1 MVYHIPVYLS
11 CSDFCCARCVTVKSY
26 DIVRKQFNSNGLHVA
41 VTGGQTIIASEL
53 SSTSDLSSFDVA
65 TTEAQTGSGTLSF
78 GSITEPVDTS
88 SAFATDISSSA
99 LPTSTG
105 IIEPPGRSVIFLIQ
119 ASGNQKRDV
128 EKREAEGFVGADNP
142 DLFVGGLPTFYAGE
156 NYKALGVQD
165 GGSFPQDAITRTF
178 GTTGQNLIFK
188 NSGLP
193 NGEAVTQCQNVR
205 LVGFETSISA
215 LASSTEA
222 STAESVSSG
231 IFSSEEPTTAE
242 TAAPTEFS
250 SHSYVETSS
259 TLPETSASS
268 QTFGSVS
275 SAASSRSVDA
285 STSASGTGVFSTIS
299 SEEIIPPTS
308 TFSSKASTTVT
319 SQDANTSTSV
329 SSQAVDSETSTI
341 VSSEIFDSSV
351 TIQSTLSS
359 SDSSTEAPSS
369 TELETSSSL
378 ASTSE
383 EPSSTTTETSG
394 DSTSET
400 SSELASS
407 SSEETTSDQSTT
419 TSESSTGITTTT
431 ADTTTD
437 LITTTTSAA
446 AWSECRSDSNP
457 YSDSGSTFY
466 LSCDFS
472 VDSGASIGVVQA
484 NSFNQCVFFCAQA
497 SNCAAIQYEKST
509 MNCSGFGSFT
519 GTSANAQFDVAVKQ
533 P

>member
-1 MVYHIPVYLS
+1 MSIDS
-11 CSDFCCARCVTVKSY
+11 
-26 DIVRKQFNSNGLHVA
+26 VA
-41 VTGGQTIIASEL
+41 VTGDQTIIASEL

-65 TTEAQTGSGTLSF
+65 TTGAQTGSGTLSF

-99 LPTSTG
+99 LATSTG
-105 IIEPPGRSVIFLIQ
+105 IIEPLRRSVIFLIQ
-119 ASGNQKRDV
+119 ASGNQRRDV

-142 DLFVGGLPTFYAGE
+142 DVCTFALTSNLAAGQLFVGGLPTFYAGE

-165 GGSFPQDAITRTF
+165 GGSFPQDAITKTF
-178 GTTGQNLIFK
+178 GTTGQNLIFR

-193 NGEAVTQCQNVR
+193 NGEAGFCQVSSGQMYITFTASPPGCVPVTLGVYGGENIHDFYPFNCKMDAVTQCQNGR
-205 LVGFETSISA
+205 LVGFETSTSA

-222 STAESVSSG
+222 SPAKSVSSG

-242 TAAPTEFS
+242 KAVATEFS
-250 SHSYVETSS
+250 SLSYVETSS
-259 TLPETSASS
+259 ALPETSGSAAFNSASSQNVDTSAVASS

-285 STSASGTGVFSTIS
+285 STSASGTEAFSTIS

-308 TFSSKASTTVT
+308 TFSSEASTTVT
-319 SQDANTSTSV
+319 SQAADTSASV

-341 VSSEIFDSSV
+341 VSSELFDSSV

-359 SDSSTEAPSS
+359 SDSITEAPSS
-369 TELETSSSL
+369 TMLETLSPL

-400 SSELASS
+400 SSELDSS

-419 TSESSTGITTTT
+419 TSESSIEITTTTVDTTT

-437 LITTTTSAA
+437 LMTTTTSAA
-446 AWSECRSDSNP
+446 ALN
-457 YSDSGSTFY
+457 SGSTFD

-472 VDSGASIGVVQA
+472 VDSGA
-484 NSFNQCVFFCAQA
+484 
-497 SNCAAIQYEKST
+497 
-509 MNCSGFGSFT
+509 
-519 GTSANAQFDVAVKQ
+519 
-533 P
+533 

>member
-1 MVYHIPVYLS
+1 MKSCIFATTLLGSAGIASAAEYPSMQMDTWCITYLS
-11 CSDFCCARCVTVKSY
+11 TYLAPISVAPGVSPSSHMTLFG
-26 DIVRKQFNSNGLHVA
+26 NSLTA
-41 VTGGQTIIASEL
+41 TASITGGQTIIASEL
-53 SSTSDLSSFDVA
+53 SSTSDLSSFDV
-65 TTEAQTGSGTLSF
+65 
-78 GSITEPVDTS
+78 
-88 SAFATDISSSA
+88 
-99 LPTSTG
+99 
-105 IIEPPGRSVIFLIQ
+105 
-119 ASGNQKRDV
+119 
-128 EKREAEGFVGADNP
+128 
-142 DLFVGGLPTFYAGE
+142 GGLPTFYAGE

-165 GGSFPQDAITRTF
+165 GDSFPQDAITKTF

-193 NGEAVTQCQNVR
+193 NGEAGFCQDSSGQVYITFTASPPGCVPVTLGVYDVTQCQNGR
-205 LVGFETSISA
+205 LVGFETSTSA
-215 LASSTEA
+215 SASSTEA

-242 TAAPTEFS
+242 TAAPTEF
-250 SHSYVETSS
+250 T
-259 TLPETSASS
+259 SS

-275 SAASSRSVDA
+275 SAACSRSVDA
-285 STSASGTGVFSTIS
+285 STSASGTEVFSTIS

-308 TFSSKASTTVT
+308 TFSSEASTTVT
-319 SQDANTSTSV
+319 SQDADTSASV

-341 VSSEIFDSSV
+341 VSSELFDSSV

-359 SDSSTEAPSS
+359 SDSGTEAPSS

-383 EPSSTTTETSG
+383 EPFSTTTETSG

-407 SSEETTSDQSTT
+407 SSEET

-446 AWSECRSDSNP
+446 ALSECRSDSNT
-457 YSDSGSTFY
+457 YSDSGSTFD

-509 MNCSGFGSFT
+509 MNCSGFSSFT

>member
-1 MVYHIPVYLS
+1 MKS
-11 CSDFCCARCVTVKSY
+11 CIFATTLLGSA
-26 DIVRKQFNSNGLHVA
+26 G
-41 VTGGQTIIASEL
+41 IASAAEYP
-53 SSTSDLSSFDVA
+53 SM
-65 TTEAQTGSGTLSF
+65 EM
-78 GSITEPVDTS
+78 
-88 SAFATDISSSA
+88 SSSSRH
-99 LPTSTG
+99 L
-105 IIEPPGRSVIFLIQ
+105 VIRNEICLYLCLDFQ
-119 ASGNQKRDV
+119 SGPAGQ
-128 EKREAEGFVGADNP
+128 
-142 DLFVGGLPTFYAGE
+142 LFVGGLPTFYAGE

-165 GGSFPQDAITRTF
+165 GGSFPQDAITKTF

-193 NGEAVTQCQNVR
+193 NGEAGFCQDSSGQVYITFTASPPGCVPVTLGVYDVTQSQNGR
-205 LVGFETSISA
+205 LVGFETSTSA

-250 SHSYVETSS
+250 SLSYVKTSS

-285 STSASGTGVFSTIS
+285 STSASGTEVFSTIS
-299 SEEIIPPTS
+299 SEEIIPSTS
-308 TFSSKASTTVT
+308 TFGSEASTTVT
-319 SQDANTSTSV
+319 SQDADTSASV

-378 ASTSE
+378 AGTSE

-419 TSESSTGITTTT
+419 TSEPSTGITTTT

-446 AWSECRSDSNP
+446 ALSECRSDSNP
-457 YSDSGSTFY
+457 YSDSGSTFD

-472 VDSGASIGVVQA
+472 VDSGTSIGVVQA

-509 MNCSGFGSFT
+509 MNCSGFSSFT